1 MGYDISYHPISEQ
14 QIETWYFDLL
24 KNPEKIEEVSATH
37 QLEDFYKTKYQDTFK
52 CGPGNRQ
59 K

>member
-24 KNPEKIEEVSATH
+24 KNPEKIAT
-37 QLEDFYKTKYQDTFK
+37 
-52 CGPGNRQ
+52 
-59 K
+59 